1 MERLNESGELRKLVK
16 PLQVIKDSIHCKCMT
31 HLIFRTQL
39 VFRLCVANVEGLVCF
54 PAPAVGAARSL
65 ARETVTG

>member
-16 PLQVIKDSIHCKCMT
+16 PLQVIKDSSHIKYWLKH
-31 HLIFRTQL
+31 IFRTQL

-54 PAPAVGAARSL
+54 PAPAVMAARSL
-65 ARETVTG
+65 AGEALTA